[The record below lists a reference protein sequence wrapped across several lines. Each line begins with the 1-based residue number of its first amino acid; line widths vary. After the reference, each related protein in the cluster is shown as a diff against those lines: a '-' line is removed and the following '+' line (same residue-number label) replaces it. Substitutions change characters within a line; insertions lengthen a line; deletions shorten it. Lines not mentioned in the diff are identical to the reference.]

1 MLNIT
6 SYILHDMKVVQ
17 TQVTETEYALLAA
30 YARSR
35 KTTIKDA
42 MRDAI
47 RAVAMRDSVDPDDPL
62 FQAFPV
68 TKRKGRHA
76 DASERHDA
84 YLYGWE
90 R

>member
-1 MLNIT
+1 
-6 SYILHDMKVVQ
+6 MKVVQ

-47 RAVAMRDSVDPDDPL
+47 RAVAMRDSVDPDDFARP
-62 FQAFPV
+62 A
-68 TKRKGRHA
+68 
-76 DASERHDA
+76 
-84 YLYGWE
+84 LYWDQE
-90 R
+90 ELNPHRAAVAPQS